1 MRGVPWLVWPV
12 PPTTNHSHV
21 VVGDGHRVRR
31 VPTAKTR
38 AFREE
43 AGWLARQWA
52 AETG

>member
-1 MRGVPWLVWPV
+1 MRWLVLPV
-12 PPTTNHSHV
+12 PPPTNHSHV
-21 VVGDGHRVRR
+21 IVEDGHRVRR